1 MFGNRSATGQYPFAT
16 PAAEGGLYNAGRF
29 TYSTN
34 QFSASVWMSG
44 SNNGGTTPVLAA
56 GTGSI
61 VTASWAEVNYDSDLS
76 ASVAGNRIYKLTVT
90 TASALTNFDMDAVRG
105 FVPSGSGFAP
115 ANLLPQFT
123 TFNYTAGT
131 ISLYG
136 ITSAQTGSS
145 KIVNDLATEN
155 VLTLPVNSGRLALQN
170 EVLALTGGTLTGS
183 LFSPSISGTSIS
195 ATTFFS
201 GSTNLGSLIGAPTF
215 IAPGVNAYTGGTP
228 SRPIVGVIG
237 SPVFTAVTASSVSGT
252 SVSATTFFSGSTD
265 LSTFF
270 GQGTGTPTYVK
281 PGVNI
286 STGGTPSAPVINV
299 VGSPVFTAVTAT
311 SLSGTS
317 VSATTFY
324 SGSTNLG
331 S

>member
-1 MFGNRSATGQYPFAT
+1 MNLPSGLVFFLDFQYGTNKNPFSSGASMFGNRSATGQYPFAT

-34 QFSASVWMSG
+34 QFPASVWMSG

-131 ISLYG
+131 I
-136 ITSAQTGSS
+136 AFFFTGSTTQATAGAS
-145 KIVNDLATEN
+145 SLTVFYNKKTADNDL
-155 VLTLPVNSGRLALQN
+155 S
-170 EVLALTGGTLTGS
+170 
-183 LFSPSISGTSIS
+183 
-195 ATTFFS
+195 
-201 GSTNLGSLIGAPTF
+201 
-215 IAPGVNAYTGGTP
+215 
-228 SRPIVGVIG
+228 
-237 SPVFTAVTASSVSGT
+237 
-252 SVSATTFFSGSTD
+252 
-265 LSTFF
+265 
-270 GQGTGTPTYVK
+270 
-281 PGVNI
+281 
-286 STGGTPSAPVINV
+286 
-299 VGSPVFTAVTAT
+299 
-311 SLSGTS
+311 
-317 VSATTFY
+317 
-324 SGSTNLG
+324 
-331 S
+331 